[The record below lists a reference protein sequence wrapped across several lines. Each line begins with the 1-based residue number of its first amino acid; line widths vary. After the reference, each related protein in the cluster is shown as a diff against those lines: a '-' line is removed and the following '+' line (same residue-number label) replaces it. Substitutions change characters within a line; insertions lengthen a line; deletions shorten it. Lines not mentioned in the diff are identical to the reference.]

1 MIMFLQFP
9 TLTSPKTK
17 QYSVTPMAQTSKAL
31 AEKQNRF
38 NLMWKCFLGSWDAKF
53 HKCLESRNILMEKE
67 NQNQKFLHFWKSS
80 QEGTS

>member
-1 MIMFLQFP
+1 MLMFFP
-9 TLTSPKTK
+9 QLTSPKTK

-38 NLMWKCFLGSWDAKF
+38 NLMWKWLLGSWDSKF
-53 HKCLESRNILMEKE
+53 HKCLESRNISMEKE
-67 NQNQKFLHFWKSS
+67 NQKQKFLHFWKSS